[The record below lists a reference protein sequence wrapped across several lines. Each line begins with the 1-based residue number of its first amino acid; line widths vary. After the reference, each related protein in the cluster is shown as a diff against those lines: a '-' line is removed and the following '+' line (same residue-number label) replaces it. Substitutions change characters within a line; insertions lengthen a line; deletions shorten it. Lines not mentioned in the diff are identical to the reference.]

1 MIINYGAV
9 NLFLV
14 EKITSAEFF
23 CANFFVAK
31 YENLYRMR
39 KDNSLM
45 LKYLIEFCEGI
56 SKLSYTL
63 KKTQIFKAY

>member
-1 MIINYGAV
+1 MIISYGAV

-31 YENLYRMR
+31 YENL
-39 KDNSLM
+39 
-45 LKYLIEFCEGI
+45 
-56 SKLSYTL
+56 
-63 KKTQIFKAY
+63 